1 MFLSFN
7 HSHLRSDW
15 GKWLPSVFI
24 ACDDIFTIFRPS
36 GPERPS
42 RHNNVSGASVVFE
55 LAEWQRRAVALKFPD
70 QAVIDGKHCAAQSG
84 QTFAAINPAT
94 GQCLANVAACG
105 EEDVD
110 AAVRNA
116 RQVFEA
122 GTWSQRPPA
131 ERKQVLLRLADLLMT
146 HREELA
152 LLDSLNM
159 GKPVMDAY
167 NIDVPG
173 AAGVFRWYAEAI
185 DKLYD
190 QVAPSAPN
198 VLATITREA
207 LGVVAAV
214 VPWNFPLDMAAW
226 KLAPALAAGNSVILK
241 PAEQSPF
248 SALRLAELALEAG
261 LPPGVLNVLPGL
273 GEQAGKALGL
283 HADVDCLVFTGS
295 TQVGK
300 YFMQYSAQSNL
311 KQVWLECG
319 GKSAN
324 LVFADCQDLDLAA
337 EKAAFGI
344 FFNQGEVCSAN
355 SRLLVERSIHDEFV
369 ERLKAQ
375 AERWLPGD
383 PLDPQ
388 SSAGA
393 IVDDKQT
400 ASIMRFIR
408 SAEQSG
414 ATRVCGGQ
422 QRRFNGSDNFIE
434 PTIFTGVTADMP
446 LFREEVFGPV
456 LAVTPFDNEE
466 EAVRLANDSVYGLA
480 ASLWTDDLNRAHRV
494 ARQLRAGTVSVNTVD
509 ALDVT
514 VPFGGGKQSGF
525 GRDLSLHSFD
535 KYTQLKT
542 TWFQLR

>member
-1 MFLSFN
+1 M
-7 HSHLRSDW
+7 
-15 GKWLPSVFI
+15 
-24 ACDDIFTIFRPS
+24 
-36 GPERPS
+36 
-42 RHNNVSGASVVFE
+42 VFE
-55 LAEWQRRAVALKFPD
+55 LNDWQQRARSQRFIDRALIGGRQVAAE
-70 QAVIDGKHCAAQSG
+70 SG
-84 QTFAAINPAT
+84 ATFAAINPAT
-94 GQCLANVAACG
+94 NQLLANVAACG
-105 EEDVD
+105 AVEVD
-110 AAVRNA
+110 AAVRAA
-116 RQVFEA
+116 RQAFENGPWA
-122 GTWSQRPPA
+122 RMAPV
-131 ERKQVLLRLADLLMT
+131 ERKKVLLRLAELILSN
-146 HREELA
+146 REELA

-173 AAGVFRWYAEAI
+173 AAGVFAWYGESL

-190 QVAPSAPN
+190 QVAPTAQN
-198 VLATITREA
+198 ALATITRVP

-248 SALRLAELALEAG
+248 SALRLGELALEAG
-261 LPPGVLNVLPGL
+261 LPEGVLSVVPGL
-273 GEQAGKALGL
+273 GESAGKALGL
-283 HADVDCLVFTGS
+283 HPDVDCLAFTGS

-300 YFMQYSAQSNL
+300 YFMQYAAQSNL

-355 SRLLVERSIHDEFV
+355 SRLLVERKIHDEFV
-369 ERLKAQ
+369 ERLIAKAREWQ
-375 AERWLPGD
+375 PGD
-383 PLDPQ
+383 PLNPQ
-388 SSAGA
+388 SRAGA
-393 IVDDKQT
+393 IVDTRQAD
-400 ASIMRFIR
+400 SVMDFID
-408 SAEQSG
+408 SARNSG
-414 ATRVCGGQ
+414 ANLVCGG
-422 QRRFNGSDNFIE
+422 RRLSFNGSNNFIE
-434 PTIFTGVTADMP
+434 PTIFTGVSADMR
-446 LFREEVFGPV
+446 LAREEVFGPV
-456 LAVTPFDNEE
+456 LAVTPFDNEDQ
-466 EAVRLANDSVYGLA
+466 AVRLANDSIYGLA
-480 ASLWTDDLNRAHRV
+480 ASLWSDDLHRAHRV
-494 ARQLRAGTVSVNTVD
+494 ARRLNAGTVSVNTVD
-509 ALDVT
+509 ALDVS

>member
-1 MFLSFN
+1 
-7 HSHLRSDW
+7 
-15 GKWLPSVFI
+15 
-24 ACDDIFTIFRPS
+24 
-36 GPERPS
+36 
-42 RHNNVSGASVVFE
+42 
-55 LAEWQRRAVALKFPD
+55 
-70 QAVIDGKHCAAQSG
+70 
-84 QTFAAINPAT
+84 
-94 GQCLANVAACG
+94 
-105 EEDVD
+105 
-110 AAVRNA
+110 
-116 RQVFEA
+116 
-122 GTWSQRPPA
+122 
-131 ERKQVLLRLADLLMT
+131 
-146 HREELA
+146 
-152 LLDSLNM
+152 
-159 GKPVMDAY
+159 
-167 NIDVPG
+167 
-173 AAGVFRWYAEAI
+173 
-185 DKLYD
+185 
-190 QVAPSAPN
+190 
-198 VLATITREA
+198 
-207 LGVVAAV
+207 
-214 VPWNFPLDMAAW
+214 
-226 KLAPALAAGNSVILK
+226 
-241 PAEQSPF
+241 
-248 SALRLAELALEAG
+248 
-261 LPPGVLNVLPGL
+261 
-273 GEQAGKALGL
+273 LGL

-300 YFMQYSAQSNL
+300 YFMEYSAQSNL

-369 ERLKAQ
+369 QRLKAQ

-393 IVDDKQT
+393 IVDSKQT
-400 ASIMRFIR
+400 AGIMGFIR
-408 SAEQSG
+408 NAEQSG
-414 ATRVCGGQ
+414 ATRICGGQ

-456 LAVTPFDNEE
+456 LAVVPFDSEE